1 MSINA
6 LGGGNSRLGRRLGN
20 SMVQGVRPLLNNAE
34 STGFREVDS
43 NADFMPGMV
52 AKLATVSGKVVVQ
65 AHDGG
70 TAPAL
75 GIFLN
80 TKTTSF
86 YKATTETV
94 GPVTQGVAANLKNP
108 NVKNVR
114 VTDPANTV
122 TYVLTTDYTV
132 NAVNGT
138 ITPVAAAG
146 IANGST
152 IRVWYSYK
160 DTTVIGFDQTL
171 ASGKVALYESD
182 GDYEFQTYNTSGTYA
197 VGDKVYVSDVVGS
210 LGLITNVASTSDVIG
225 YVTKPPTADNI
236 MLHVKIQLQNSAVA

>member
-20 SMVQGVRPLLNNAE
+20 SMIQGVRPLLNNAE

-43 NADFMPGMV
+43 NADFIPGMI

-65 AHDGG
+65 VHDGV
-70 TAPAL
+70 AAVPAV

-86 YKATTETV
+86 YKATSELV
-94 GPVTQGVAANLKNP
+94 GPVTQTVAANLKNP

-114 VTDPANTV
+114 VTDPSNTT
-122 TYVLTTDYTV
+122 TYIPTTDYTV
-132 NAVNGT
+132 NLVNGT
-138 ITPVAAAG
+138 ITPVSAAG
-146 IANGST
+146 ISNGST

-182 GDYEFQTYNTSGTYA
+182 GDYEFLTYDTSATYA
-197 VGDKVYVSDVVGS
+197 VGDKIYVSNVSGS
-210 LGLITNVASTSDVIG
+210 LGLVTNAVLASDIIG
-225 YVTKPPTADNI
+225 YVTKPPTADNVA
-236 MLHVKIQLQNSAVA
+236 LHVKIQFQNSAP